1 MGNVAIRADGLSKHY
16 RIGAGTIQHN
26 TLRDHLM
33 HRLKSLTRRGEESSD
48 SDTSFWALKN
58 ISFEVKQGEVLGII
72 GHNGAGKST
81 LLKILSRIT
90 QPTTG
95 TADIYGRVSSLLE
108 VGTGFHSELTG
119 RENIFLN
126 AAMLGMRREEVRRK
140 FDEIVAFSG
149 VEDFI
154 DTPVKRYSSGMYVRL
169 AFAVAAHLEPEIL
182 IVDEVLA
189 VGDASFQQ
197 KCLGKMEE
205 VSRSGRTVLI
215 VSHNMTVIEGL
226 CERAILL
233 EKGCVAKVGKT
244 HEVVEGY
251 ANAIRGLAGTPIDAR
266 HDREGLGEILL
277 TRIEVLDTDR
287 HSVAAAI
294 TGRDVLIRMY
304 YRCAE
309 GKEFLNCRV
318 SISVNGRKGQDLFVL
333 STDIVDPAPLTL
345 RGEGYIDFIVP
356 QLPLTGG
363 AYFFQSYIESN
374 GHAQDWIRNVAPF
387 SVLDADYYGTGKLC
401 PPGWEANGVLL
412 RYRWESSEGM
422 SASTAP
428 VRSHAN

>member
-1 MGNVAIRADGLSKHY
+1 MGDIAIRADRLSKHY
-16 RIGAGTIQHN
+16 RIGAGTVQHN

-33 HRLKSLTRRGEESSD
+33 HSLRALTRRATDQSQ
-48 SDTSFWALKN
+48 SDTSFWALKDV
-58 ISFEVKQGEVLGII
+58 SFEVKQGEVLGII

-126 AAMLGMRREEVRRK
+126 AAMLGMRRHEVLRK

-149 VEDFI
+149 VEKFI
-154 DTPVKRYSSGMYVRL
+154 NTAVKRYSSGMYVRL

-233 EKGCVAKVGKT
+233 EKGRVAKVGKT
-244 HEVVEGY
+244 HTVVEGY
-251 ANAIRGLAGTPIDAR
+251 ADAIRSMAGT
-266 HDREGLGEILL
+266 
-277 TRIEVLDTDR
+277 
-287 HSVAAAI
+287 
-294 TGRDVLIRMY
+294 
-304 YRCAE
+304 
-309 GKEFLNCRV
+309 
-318 SISVNGRKGQDLFVL
+318 
-333 STDIVDPAPLTL
+333 
-345 RGEGYIDFIVP
+345 
-356 QLPLTGG
+356 
-363 AYFFQSYIESN
+363 
-374 GHAQDWIRNVAPF
+374 
-387 SVLDADYYGTGKLC
+387 
-401 PPGWEANGVLL
+401 
-412 RYRWESSEGM
+412 
-422 SASTAP
+422 
-428 VRSHAN
+428 

>member
-1 MGNVAIRADGLSKHY
+1 MGSVAIRAEGLSKHY
-16 RIGAGTIQHN
+16 RLGAGVQHN
-26 TLRDHLM
+26 TLRDQVM
-33 HRLKSLTRRGEESSD
+33 HRLKSLARWGAGRSETD
-48 SDTSFWALKN
+48 PSFWAVN
-58 ISFEVKQGEVLGII
+58 DISFEVQHGEVLGII

-90 QPTTG
+90 QPTRG

-126 AAMLGMRREEVRRK
+126 AAMLGMRRQEVRRK

-149 VEDFI
+149 VEQFI

-215 VSHNMTVIEGL
+215 VSHNMTIIEGL

-233 EKGCVAKVGKT
+233 EKGRIARMGKT
-244 HEVVEGY
+244 HTVVEGY
-251 ANAIRGLAGTPIDAR
+251 ADAIRTQASTAIE
-266 HDREGLGEILL
+266 DREDRVGLGEILL
-277 TRIEVLDTDR
+277 TRIELLDKER
-287 HSVAAAI
+287 HAIAAAI
-294 TGRDVLIRMY
+294 TGRDVIIRMH
-304 YRCAE
+304 YRCVE
-309 GKEFLNCRV
+309 QKEFRNCRV

-333 STDIVDPAPLTL
+333 STDIVDPTPLTL
-345 RGEGYIDFIVP
+345 SGNGYVDFIVP
-356 QLPLTGG
+356 ELPLSGG
-363 AYFFQSYIESN
+363 AYFFQSYLESN
-374 GHAQDWIRNVAPF
+374 GQAQDWIKNVAPF
-387 SVLDADYYGTGKLC
+387 PVLDADYYGTGNLC
-401 PPGWEANGVLL
+401 PPGWEANGVLID
-412 RYRWESSEGM
+412 YRWESSDGRRTC
-422 SASTAP
+422 ALPLRATK
-428 VRSHAN
+428 R

>member
-1 MGNVAIRADGLSKHY
+1 MGSVAIRAEGLSKHY
-16 RIGAGTIQHN
+16 RLGAGVQHN
-26 TLRDHLM
+26 TLRDQVM
-33 HRLKSLTRRGEESSD
+33 HRLKSLTRWGAGQSETD
-48 SDTSFWALKN
+48 PSFWAVN
-58 ISFEVKQGEVLGII
+58 DISFEVQHGEVLGII

-90 QPTTG
+90 QPTRG

-126 AAMLGMRREEVRRK
+126 AAMLGMRRQEVRRK
-140 FDEIVAFSG
+140 FDEILAFSG
-149 VEDFI
+149 VEQFI

-169 AFAVAAHLEPEIL
+169 AFGVAAHLEPEIL

-215 VSHNMTVIEGL
+215 VSHNMTIIEGL

-233 EKGCVAKVGKT
+233 EKGRIARMGKT
-244 HEVVEGY
+244 HTVVEGY
-251 ANAIRGLAGTPIDAR
+251 ADAIRTQASTAIE
-266 HDREGLGEILL
+266 DREDRVGLGEILL
-277 TRIEVLDTDR
+277 TKIELLDGAR
-287 HSVAAAI
+287 HAVAAAI
-294 TGRDVLIRMY
+294 TGRDIIIRMH

-309 GKEFLNCRV
+309 QKEFRNCRV

-333 STDIVDPAPLTL
+333 STDIVDPTPLTL
-345 RGEGYIDFIVP
+345 KGTGYVDFIVP
-356 QLPLTGG
+356 ELPLTGG

-374 GHAQDWIRNVAPF
+374 GQAQDWIKNVAPF
-387 SVLDADYYGTGKLC
+387 PVLDADYYGTGNLC
-401 PPGWEANGVLL
+401 PPGWEANGVLVD
-412 RYRWESSEGM
+412 YRWESSDGRRTG
-422 SASTAP
+422 ALPLRATK
-428 VRSHAN
+428 R

>member
-1 MGNVAIRADGLSKHY
+1 MYGLK
-16 RIGAGTIQHN
+16 A
-26 TLRDHLM
+26 
-33 HRLKSLTRRGEESSD
+33 LTRRGEDSSD
-48 SDTSFWALKN
+48 ADISFWALKN
-58 ISFEVKQGEVLGII
+58 VSFEVKRGEVLGII

-90 QPTTG
+90 QPTRG

-126 AAMLGMRREEVRRK
+126 AAMLGMRRDEVRRK

-149 VEDFI
+149 VEHFI

-233 EKGCVAKVGKT
+233 EKGHVSKIGKT

-251 ANAIRGLAGTPIDAR
+251 ADAIRGLAGTEIDAR
-266 HDREGLGEILL
+266 RDREGLGEILL
-277 TRIEVLDTDR
+277 TRIELLDSDR

-294 TGRDVLIRMY
+294 TGRDVVIRMY
-304 YRCAE
+304 YSCAE
-309 GKEFLNCRV
+309 GKEFRNCRV
-318 SISVNGRKGQDLFVL
+318 SVSVNGRKGQDLFVL
-333 STDIVDPAPLTL
+333 STDIVDPTPLSL

-363 AYFFQSYIESN
+363 AYFLQSYIESN

-387 SVLDADYYGTGKLC
+387 PVLDADYYGTGKLC

-412 RYRWESSEGM
+412 RYHWECGQGISP
-422 SASTAP
+422 STMPA
-428 VRSHAN
+428 RSNAN

>member
-1 MGNVAIRADGLSKHY
+1 MGTVAIRAEGLSKHY
-16 RIGAGTIQHN
+16 QLGATVHHN
-26 TLRDHLM
+26 TLRDHVM
-33 HRLKSLTRRGEESSD
+33 HRLKALTQWGSSQSD
-48 SDTSFWALKN
+48 SDPSFWAVKDV
-58 ISFEVKQGEVLGII
+58 SFEVNQGEVLGII

-90 QPTTG
+90 QPTKG
-95 TADIYGRVSSLLE
+95 TVDIYGRVSSLLE

-126 AAMLGMRREEVRRK
+126 AAMLGMGRNEVRRK

-149 VEDFI
+149 VEEFI

-215 VSHNMTVIEGL
+215 VSHNMTIIEGL

-233 EKGCVAKVGKT
+233 EKGRVAKIGKT
-244 HEVVEGY
+244 QSVVEGY
-251 ANAIRGLAGTPIDAR
+251 ADAIRSQASMAIDAR
-266 HDREGLGEILL
+266 ADRVGLGEILL
-277 TRIEVLDTDR
+277 TEIELLDKDR

-294 TGRDVLIRMY
+294 TGRDVIIRMY

-309 GKEFLNCRV
+309 GKEFRNCRV

-333 STDIVDPAPLTL
+333 STDIVDPTPLTL
-345 RGEGYIDFIVP
+345 RGTGYVDFIVP
-356 QLPLTGG
+356 ELPLTGG
-363 AYFFQSYIESN
+363 AYFLQSYIESN
-374 GHAQDWIRNVAPF
+374 GHAQDWIKNVAPL
-387 SVLDADYYGTGKLC
+387 SVLDADYYGTGNLC
-401 PPGWEANGVLL
+401 PPGWEANGTLI
-412 RYRWESSEGM
+412 RYRWESSDDLRADTLPFRAREK
-422 SASTAP
+422 
-428 VRSHAN
+428 

>member
-1 MGNVAIRADGLSKHY
+1 MGTVAIRAEGLSKHY
-16 RIGAGTIQHN
+16 RLGAGKVRHN

-33 HRLKSLTRRGEESSD
+33 HGLKALTRWGAAQDD
-48 SDTSFWALKN
+48 SERSFWALKD
-58 ISFEVKQGEVLGII
+58 ISFDVKQGEVLGIV

-95 TADIYGRVSSLLE
+95 TVDIYGRVSSLLE
-108 VGTGFHSELTG
+108 VGTGFHSELSG

-126 AAMLGMRREEVRRK
+126 AAMLGMRRQEVQRK
-140 FDEIVAFSG
+140 FDEIVEFSG
-149 VEDFI
+149 VEEFI

-215 VSHNMTVIEGL
+215 VSHNMTIIEGL

-233 EKGCVAKVGKT
+233 EKGQIAKIGKT

-251 ANAIRGLAGTPIDAR
+251 ADAIRGQAGTEIETR
-266 HDREGLGEILL
+266 RDREGLGDILL
-277 TRIEVLDTDR
+277 TKIELLDSDR
-287 HSVAAAI
+287 HPVAAAI
-294 TGRDVLIRMY
+294 TGRDIIIRLY
-304 YRCAE
+304 YRCAA
-309 GKEFLNCRV
+309 GKAFRHCRV

-333 STDIVDPAPLTL
+333 STDIVDPTPLTL
-345 RGEGYIDFIVP
+345 QGEGFIDFIVP
-356 QLPLTGG
+356 ELPLTGG
-363 AYFFQSYIESN
+363 AYFFQSYFESN
-374 GHAQDWIRNVAPF
+374 GHAQDWIKNVAAF

-401 PPGWEANGVLL
+401 PPGWEANGVLV
-412 RYRWESSEGM
+412 RYRWEPSE
-422 SASTAP
+422 
-428 VRSHAN
+428 R

>member
-1 MGNVAIRADGLSKHY
+1 MGNVAIRAEHLSKRY
-16 RIGAGTIQHN
+16 QLGVGAVQHN
-26 TLRDHLM
+26 TLRDRLM
-33 HRLKSLTRRGEESSD
+33 HGLRILTRRGTTQSGSAPL
-48 SDTSFWALKN
+48 FWALKDV
-58 ISFEVKQGEVLGII
+58 SFEVKRGEVLGII

-81 LLKILSRIT
+81 LLKILARIT

-126 AAMLGMRREEVRRK
+126 AAMLGMRRQEVRRK
-140 FDEIVAFSG
+140 FDAIVAFSG

-233 EKGCVAKVGKT
+233 EKGRVAKVGKT
-244 HEVVEGY
+244 HEVVDGY
-251 ANAIRGLAGTPIDAR
+251 AQAIRSQSGTAIESR
-266 HDREGLGEILL
+266 RDRVGLGEILL
-277 TRIEVLDTDR
+277 TRIEVLDSNR
-287 HSVAAAI
+287 HPVSAAI

-304 YRCAE
+304 YRCAK

-318 SISVNGRKGQDLFVL
+318 SISVNGHKGQDLFVL

-345 RGEGYIDFIVP
+345 RGEGHIDFILP
-356 QLPLTGG
+356 GLPLTGS
-363 AYFFQSYIESN
+363 AYFFQSYIEST

-387 SVLDADYYGTGKLC
+387 SVLDADFYGTGNLC
-401 PPGWEANGVLL
+401 PPGWEGNGVLL
-412 RYRWESSEGM
+412 RYRWESSEGL
-422 SASTAP
+422 SGATLSSRA
-428 VRSHAN
+428 HAD

>member
-1 MGNVAIRADGLSKHY
+1 MGSVAIRAEGLSKHY
-16 RIGAGTIQHN
+16 RLGAGVQHN
-26 TLRDHLM
+26 TLRDQVM
-33 HRLKSLTRRGEESSD
+33 HRLKSLTRWGAGQSETD
-48 SDTSFWALKN
+48 PSFWAVN
-58 ISFEVKQGEVLGII
+58 DISFEVQHGEVLGII

-90 QPTTG
+90 QPTRG

-126 AAMLGMRREEVRRK
+126 AAMLGMRRQEVRRK
-140 FDEIVAFSG
+140 FDEILAFSG
-149 VEDFI
+149 VEQFI

-215 VSHNMTVIEGL
+215 VSHNMTIIEGL

-233 EKGCVAKVGKT
+233 EKGRIARMGKT
-244 HEVVEGY
+244 HTVVEGY
-251 ANAIRGLAGTPIDAR
+251 ADAIRTQASTAIE
-266 HDREGLGEILL
+266 DRQDRVGLGEILL
-277 TRIEVLDTDR
+277 TKIELLDGAR
-287 HSVAAAI
+287 HAVAAAI
-294 TGRDVLIRMY
+294 TGRDIIIRMH

-309 GKEFLNCRV
+309 QKEFRNCRV

-333 STDIVDPAPLTL
+333 STDIVDPTPLTL
-345 RGEGYIDFIVP
+345 KGTGYVDFIVP
-356 QLPLTGG
+356 ELPLTGG

-374 GHAQDWIRNVAPF
+374 GQAQDWIKNVAPF
-387 SVLDADYYGTGKLC
+387 PVLDADYYGTGNLC
-401 PPGWEANGVLL
+401 PPGWEANGVLVD
-412 RYRWESSEGM
+412 YRWESSDGRRTG
-422 SASTAP
+422 ALPLRATK
-428 VRSHAN
+428 R

>member
-1 MGNVAIRADGLSKHY
+1 MSDIAIKADCLSKHY
-16 RIGAGTIQHN
+16 RLGAASRQHN

-33 HRLKSLTRRGEESSD
+33 HRLRGLTRWGGGRQESNP
-48 SDTSFWALKN
+48 SFWALKD
-58 ISFEVKQGEVLGII
+58 ISFEVKRGEVLGIV

-108 VGTGFHSELTG
+108 VGTGFHSELSG
-119 RENIFLN
+119 RENIYLN

-149 VEDFI
+149 VEGFI

-233 EKGCVAKVGKT
+233 EKGRVAKIGNT

-251 ANAIRGLAGTPIDAR
+251 ADAIRGLAGTEIAAR

-277 TRIEVLDTDR
+277 TRIEVMDTQR
-287 HSVAAAI
+287 HPVAAAI
-294 TGRDVLIRMY
+294 TGRDVVIRMY
-304 YRCAE
+304 YRCAA

-318 SISVNGRKGQDLFVL
+318 SISVNGRKAQDLFVL
-333 STDIVDPAPLTL
+333 STDIVDPKPLTL
-345 RGEGYIDFIVP
+345 RGEGYVDFILP
-356 QLPLTGG
+356 ELPLTGG

-374 GHAQDWIRNVAPF
+374 GHAQDWIKNVAPF

-401 PPGWEANGVLL
+401 PPGWEANGVLV
-412 RYRWESSEGM
+412 RYRWEAGETGSTGALPIRAR
-422 SASTAP
+422 AS
-428 VRSHAN
+428 

>member
-1 MGNVAIRADGLSKHY
+1 MSTVAIRAEGLSKHY
-16 RIGAGTIQHN
+16 RLGAAVQHN
-26 TLRDHLM
+26 TLRDQLM
-33 HRLKSLTRRGEESSD
+33 HRLKSLTRWGSGRSEPD
-48 SDTSFWALKN
+48 PSFWAVKDV
-58 ISFEVKQGEVLGII
+58 SFEVKQGEVLGII

-90 QPTTG
+90 QPTKG
-95 TADIYGRVSSLLE
+95 TVDIYGRVSSLLE

-126 AAMLGMRREEVRRK
+126 AAMLGMRRDEVRRK

-215 VSHNMTVIEGL
+215 VSHNMGIIEGL

-233 EKGCVAKVGKT
+233 ENGRIARIGKT
-244 HEVVEGY
+244 QTVVEGY
-251 ANAIRGLAGTPIDAR
+251 ADAIRSQASMSIG
-266 HDREGLGEILL
+266 DRPDRVGLGEILL
-277 TRIEVLDTDR
+277 TEIDLLDKDR
-287 HSVAAAI
+287 HSVTSAI
-294 TGRDVLIRMY
+294 TGRDVIIRMH

-309 GKEFLNCRV
+309 GKEFRNCRV
-318 SISVNGRKGQDLFVL
+318 SVSVNGRKGQDLFVL
-333 STDIVDPAPLTL
+333 STDIVDPTPLTL
-345 RGEGYIDFIVP
+345 RGTGYVDFILP
-356 QLPLTGG
+356 ELPLTGG
-363 AYFFQSYIESN
+363 AYFLQSYIESN
-374 GHAQDWIRNVAPF
+374 GHAQDWIKNVVPF
-387 SVLDADYYGTGKLC
+387 SVLDADYYGTGNLC
-401 PPGWEANGVLL
+401 PPGWEANGVLV
-412 RYRWESSEGM
+412 RYRWESSDNLDR
-422 SASTAP
+422 STLPFRA
-428 VRSHAN
+428 REK

>member
-1 MGNVAIRADGLSKHY
+1 MSTVAIRAEGLSKHY
-16 RIGAGTIQHN
+16 RLGAAVQHN
-26 TLRDHLM
+26 TLRDQVM
-33 HRLKSLTRRGEESSD
+33 HRLKAFTQWGSGRSEPD
-48 SDTSFWALKN
+48 PSFWAVKDV
-58 ISFEVKQGEVLGII
+58 SFEVKQGEVLGII

-90 QPTTG
+90 QPTKG
-95 TADIYGRVSSLLE
+95 TVDIYGRVSSLLE

-126 AAMLGMRREEVRRK
+126 AAMLGMRRDEVRRK

-215 VSHNMTVIEGL
+215 VSHNMSIIEGL

-233 EKGCVAKVGKT
+233 EKGRIAKIGKT
-244 HEVVEGY
+244 QTVVEGY
-251 ANAIRGLAGTPIDAR
+251 ADAIRSQASMSIG
-266 HDREGLGEILL
+266 DRPDRIGLGEILVTEIDL
-277 TRIEVLDTDR
+277 LDKDR

-294 TGRDVLIRMY
+294 TGRDVIIRMH
-304 YRCAE
+304 YRCAD
-309 GKEFLNCRV
+309 GKEFRNCRV
-318 SISVNGRKGQDLFVL
+318 SVSVNGRKGQDLFVL
-333 STDIVDPAPLTL
+333 STDIVDPTPLTL
-345 RGEGYIDFIVP
+345 RGAGYIDFILP
-356 QLPLTGG
+356 DLPLTGG

-374 GHAQDWIRNVAPF
+374 GHAQDWIKNVAPF
-387 SVLDADYYGTGKLC
+387 SVLDADYYGTGNLC
-401 PPGWEANGVLL
+401 PPGWEANGVLVH
-412 RYRWESSEGM
+412 YRWESSDGLERN
-422 SASTAP
+422 TLP
-428 VRSHAN
+428 FRFRENK

>member
-1 MGNVAIRADGLSKHY
+1 MASVAIRAEGLSKHY
-16 RIGAGTIQHN
+16 RLGAGIQHN
-26 TLRDHLM
+26 TLRDQLM
-33 HRLKSLTRRGEESSD
+33 HRLKSLARWGARQSEND
-48 SDTSFWALKN
+48 PSFWALKD
-58 ISFEVKQGEVLGII
+58 ISFDVHHGEVLGII

-90 QPTTG
+90 QPTKG

-215 VSHNMTVIEGL
+215 VSHNMTIIEGL

-233 EKGCVAKVGKT
+233 EKGRIARIGKT
-244 HEVVEGY
+244 HTVVEGY
-251 ANAIRGLAGTPIDAR
+251 ADAIRSQANTAIEGR
-266 HDREGLGEILL
+266 EDRVGLGEILV
-277 TRIEVLDTDR
+277 TNIELLDSER
-287 HSVAAAI
+287 HAVAAAI
-294 TGRDVLIRMY
+294 TGRDVIIRMH

-309 GKEFLNCRV
+309 HKEFQNCRV
-318 SISVNGRKGQDLFVL
+318 SVSVNGRKGQDLFVL
-333 STDIVDPAPLTL
+333 STDIVDPTPLTL
-345 RGEGYIDFIVP
+345 SGTGYVDFIVP
-356 QLPLTGG
+356 ELPLTGG
-363 AYFFQSYIESN
+363 AYFLQSYIESN
-374 GHAQDWIRNVAPF
+374 GHAQDWIKNVMPF
-387 SVLDADYYGTGKLC
+387 PVLDADYYGTGNLC
-401 PPGWEANGVLL
+401 PPGWEANGVLID
-412 RYRWESSEGM
+412 YRWESSDGRGIP
-422 SASTAP
+422 ALP
-428 VRSHAN
+428 VRARHR

>member
-1 MGNVAIRADGLSKHY
+1 MSDIAIKADCLSKHY
-16 RIGAGTIQHN
+16 RLGAASRQHN

-33 HRLKSLTRRGEESSD
+33 HRLRGLTRWGGGRQESNP
-48 SDTSFWALKN
+48 SFWALKD
-58 ISFEVKQGEVLGII
+58 ISFEVKRGEVLGIV

-108 VGTGFHSELTG
+108 VGTGFHSELSG
-119 RENIFLN
+119 RENIYLN

-149 VEDFI
+149 VEGFI

-233 EKGCVAKVGKT
+233 EKGRVAKIGNT

-251 ANAIRGLAGTPIDAR
+251 ADAIRGLAGTEIEAR

-277 TRIEVLDTDR
+277 TRIEVMDAQR
-287 HSVAAAI
+287 HPVAAAI
-294 TGRDVLIRMY
+294 TGRDVVIRMY
-304 YRCAE
+304 YRCAA

-318 SISVNGRKGQDLFVL
+318 SISVNGRKAQDLFVL
-333 STDIVDPAPLTL
+333 STDIVDPKPLTL
-345 RGEGYIDFIVP
+345 RGEGYVDFILP
-356 QLPLTGG
+356 ELPLTGG

-374 GHAQDWIRNVAPF
+374 GHAQDWIKNVAPF

-401 PPGWEANGVLL
+401 PPGWEANGVLV
-412 RYRWESSEGM
+412 RYRWEAGETSSAAALPIRAR
-422 SASTAP
+422 AS
-428 VRSHAN
+428 